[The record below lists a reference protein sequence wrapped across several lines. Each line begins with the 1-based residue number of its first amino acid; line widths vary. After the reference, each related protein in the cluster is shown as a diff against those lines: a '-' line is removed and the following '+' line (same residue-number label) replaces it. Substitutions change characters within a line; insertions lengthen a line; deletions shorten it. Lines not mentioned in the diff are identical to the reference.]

1 MLRTPNIEHERIT
14 TAKTRSSFSVDALQF
29 YFSSSCKRRGNT
41 SLVATLSFRESKE
54 CARAGPEELSA
65 SPSLPKTWERQHH
78 VRERSR
84 TFENEQACPGL
95 KRLFYILSF
104 LTPTFPPF
112 VWKKISLT
120 SLFVFHSLFL
130 FFFSTEP
137 VSSLLMMRQIR
148 CHGYTVWLYFRPGF
162 ASTLREKKKN

>member
-112 VWKKISLT
+112 VWKKNFSYIIVCVSILC
-120 SLFVFHSLFL
+120 FL
-130 FFFSTEP
+130 FFFNGACFVTFDDASNSVP
-137 VSSLLMMRQIR
+137 RLHGMALFSSR
-148 CHGYTVWLYFRPGF
+148 FRINV
-162 ASTLREKKKN
+162 AREKKN